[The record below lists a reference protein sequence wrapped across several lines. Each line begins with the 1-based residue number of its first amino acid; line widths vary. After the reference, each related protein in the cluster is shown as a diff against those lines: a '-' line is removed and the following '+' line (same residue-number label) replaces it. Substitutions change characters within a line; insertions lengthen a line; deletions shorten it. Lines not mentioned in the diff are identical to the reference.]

1 MSWTFG
7 WVSFFSNS
15 HHMAHPLLFFLGGKT
30 SRREAV
36 NILSKVILF
45 PNAVWSKKNS
55 FFQTGNSGSS
65 GLCWK
70 KTLAMGGKYGGR
82 RTIHTEETS
91 SVEWAKLCF
100 FSLHRGMILSG
111 SSYKRGIIRN
121 QAFWRILVNQ
131 PVMYYCQSQKC
142 LSVPNFHSPFAVAK
156 RWRNPMNSIWNL

>member
-15 HHMAHPLLFFLGGKT
+15 HHMAHPLLFFLGEKHLEEKLSTFCPKLFCFQMLFGAKKT
-30 SRREAV
+30 G
-36 NILSKVILF
+36 
-45 PNAVWSKKNS
+45 